1 MAIETLEL
9 DLANWSVQSES
20 FFTNESENIKNEK
33 EIKSADLS
41 LDIGGHEWDLN
52 EMDEFWKNLESDF
65 VNDPSLTCEV
75 MTSKVSGQDEKLMD
89 MMLCNDTL
97 YNSASAFLSPDSIAS
112 QPSSPQTAQ
121 TQFEHQIGNV
131 EKQST
136 ANEKMSEEVDPMLAF
151 LDEENTYAMEFLNKI
166 LESNAELESL
176 DGSLSP
182 ARENE
187 IENEIEQESE
197 LEVMTPEAVAPKRS
211 NRKRARASSQ
221 EDDPVWEPHGNTNKR
236 AKASRPVKTTKQGKR
251 GSLSTEMK
259 KERKKDQNKTAANRY
274 RQKKRIEME
283 TVEALENEQLEIR
296 DKLSEKLKNL
306 QMEFKCILPL
316 AQKAFIT
323 DSYRMLKLQMIERN
337 VAKGHL
343 MD

>member
-75 MTSKVSGQDEKLMD
+75 MTSKVKGQDEKLMD

-97 YNSASAFLSPDSIAS
+97 YNSASAFLSPASITS

-121 TQFEHQIGNV
+121 TQFEHQIGHL
-131 EKQST
+131 EMQSI
-136 ANEKMSEEVDPMLAF
+136 ANQKMPEEADSMLAF

-187 IENEIEQESE
+187 IEQEAENE
-197 LEVMTPEAVAPKRS
+197 LEVMTPEEAVAPKRS

-221 EDDPVWEPHGNTNKR
+221 YEDDPVWEPHGNTNKR

-259 KERKKDQNKTAANRY
+259 KERKKNQNKTAANRY
-274 RQKKRIEME
+274 RQKKRVEME

-296 DKLSEKLKNL
+296 DKLSETLKNL

-323 DSYRMLKLQMIERN
+323 DSYRLLKLQMIERN
-337 VAKGHL
+337 VAEERL